1 MSTASKLLAMFV
13 VSSSLSVAAAQT
25 PAETPGLP
33 TPQTSP
39 DGQITDQDMQNMHIA
54 LLNLEEQMAKIRST
68 SDPAERERLMME
80 HMSMIRDVMSRIRAA
95 MSTMIKMGGGS
106 LITGRTSAAGSPP
119 PDMRMME
126 QYTEMLQSMLDQMM
140 QHVDMMNPRK

>member
-1 MSTASKLLAMFV
+1 MSIASKLFAMFA
-13 VSSSLSVAAAQT
+13 VSSSLSLAVAQT

-33 TPQTSP
+33 SPQTSSE
-39 DGQITDQDMQNMHIA
+39 GQITDQDMQNMHIA

-80 HMSMIRDVMSRIRAA
+80 HMSMIRNVMSRLRAA
-95 MSTMIKMGGGS
+95 MSTMIKMGGVG
-106 LITGRTSAAGSPP
+106 LITGRTSTAGSPP

-126 QYTEMLQSMLDQMM
+126 QYTEMVQSMLDQMM
-140 QHVDMMNPRK
+140 QHLDMMNPRK